1 MITKRLIGF
10 SLIKIGDV
18 IEKIQFLFGRTA
30 LKLLLVVLGFF
41 LGFGICARMYRSEAA
56 ERQKVEEFITNIIN
70 SSIIDTSYYK
80 EYSSP
85 GAVNSIQRHAKD
97 FTTFFKINIY
107 DKTFDAYESI
117 VTFSNGMEFYVD
129 VIIYKDD
136 VRLNQWLPNEPN
148 KVAVR

>member
-18 IEKIQFLFGRTA
+18 IEKIQFLFRKTA
-30 LKLLLVVLGFF
+30 IKLLLIALGFF
-41 LGFGICARMYRSEAA
+41 LGFGVCAKRYQSEVI
-56 ERQKVEEFITNIIN
+56 EKQKVEEFITKIIN

-85 GAVNSIQRHAKD
+85 GAAGSIKRHAKD

-107 DKTFDAYESI
+107 DKTFHAYESI
-117 VTFSNGMEFYVD
+117 VTFSNGMQFYVD
-129 VIIYKDD
+129 VIIFNED
-136 VRLNQWLPNEPN
+136 VRLNQWSPHEPN
-148 KVAVR
+148 K